1 MAGAGDQPGAHAML
15 NRRPVNR
22 RKSDTTRLQWLREL
36 GWQRWSLLVGSS
48 AAVIAASVALLWLV
62 NRPIEHITVE
72 GSFQR
77 VSASELEKLA
87 RRHIAGA
94 GLVSV
99 NLAAVR
105 SSLRQLPWID
115 DVAVQRSWPR
125 GLRLRVVEQVAIARW
140 NNTELVNGRGE
151 LFKSDERF
159 IPAGL
164 PLLAGPEGTESE
176 VIARYLQTQG
186 HIVEAGAHL
195 VAVQVDARGAWRL
208 MLDNGVEV
216 RLGRT
221 QVDERYQ
228 RFLEAAL
235 PMLSARAAE
244 IAYVDMRY
252 SNGYAIGWRA
262 HAPKLA
268 RQTHTEGL
276 NPNA

>member
-1 MAGAGDQPGAHAML
+1 ML

-22 RKSDTTRLQWLREL
+22 RKSEGTRLQWLHGL
-36 GWQRWSLLVGSS
+36 GWRRWSLLVGSG
-48 AAVIAASVALLWLV
+48 AAVIGATFTLLWLV
-62 NRPIEHITVE
+62 NRPIEYITVE

-77 VSASELEKLA
+77 VSAAELEKLA
-87 RRHIAGA
+87 RQHIVGA

-99 NLAAVR
+99 NLGAVR
-105 SSLRQLPWID
+105 ASLRQLPWID

-140 NNTELVNGRGE
+140 NSTELVNVRGE
-151 LFKSDERF
+151 LFRSDERF

-164 PLLAGPEGTESE
+164 PQLSGPEGTEAE
-176 VIARYLQTQG
+176 VIARYFATQG

-195 VAVQVDARGAWRL
+195 LAVQVDARGAWRL
-208 MLDNGVEV
+208 TLDNGVEV

-228 RFLEAAL
+228 RFLDAAL
-235 PMLSARAAE
+235 PLLAARAAE

-262 HAPKLA
+262 HAPRLA
-268 RQTHTEGL
+268 RLTESEGL
-276 NPNA
+276 HPNA

>member
-1 MAGAGDQPGAHAML
+1 ML

-105 SSLRQLPWID
+105 RSLRQLPWID

-140 NNTELVNGRGE
+140 NTTELVNARGE

-216 RLGRT
+216 RLGRS

-228 RFLEAAL
+228 RFLAAAL

-262 HAPKLA
+262 RAPKLA
-268 RQTHTEGL
+268 SHTHTQGL
-276 NPNA
+276 NSNA